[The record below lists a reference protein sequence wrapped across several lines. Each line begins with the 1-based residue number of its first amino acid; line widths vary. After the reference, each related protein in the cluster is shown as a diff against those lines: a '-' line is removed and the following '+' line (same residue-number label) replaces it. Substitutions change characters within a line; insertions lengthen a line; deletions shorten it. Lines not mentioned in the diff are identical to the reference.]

1 MKKIYDASKVDETLN
16 TCIYSDTLRSLH
28 VPFFLIEYESGESV
42 SNYNYFQV
50 VISGNLS
57 ISFIRGDGSA
67 YSLSNGGKNY
77 IIGDMDLFVAG
88 DDNVLAE
95 AISPLL
101 TIAIDA
107 VQYKDKLLHN
117 IAFLQLMA
125 TTLANKISVMTNAD
139 AAPSSLSERTLNYM
153 KFKCDNHILSGIEKT
168 AFRLHCSPRQL
179 QRILNQFEK
188 ENVVTKIGKG
198 RYIMEKQS

>member
-1 MKKIYDASKVDETLN
+1 MKKTYNTSKIDEALN
-16 TCIYSDTLRSLH
+16 TCIYADTLRSLQ

-57 ISFIRGDGSA
+57 ISFIRDDGSA

-77 IIGDMDLFVAG
+77 IIGEMDLFVVG

-101 TIAIDA
+101 TIAVDT
-107 VQYKDKLLHN
+107 VQYKDELLHN
-117 IAFLQLMA
+117 ITFLQLLA
-125 TTLANKISVMTNAD
+125 TTMAKKISAMTNAD
-139 AAPSSLSERTLNYM
+139 ASPSSLSERILNYM
-153 KFKCDNHILSGIEKT
+153 NFKCDNHILSGIEKT

-179 QRILNQFEK
+179 QRILNQFEN
-188 ENVVTKIGKG
+188 ENIVTKIGKG
-198 RYIMEKQS
+198 RYTFPPRN

>member
-1 MKKIYDASKVDETLN
+1 MKKTYSTSKIDEALN
-16 TCIYSDTLRSLH
+16 VCIYADTLRSLQI
-28 VPFFLIEYESGESV
+28 PFFLIEYESGERV

-57 ISFIRGDGSA
+57 ISFIRDDGSA

-77 IIGDMDLFVAG
+77 VIGEMDLFVAG
-88 DDNVLAE
+88 NDNVLAE

-101 TIAIDA
+101 TIAIDT
-107 VQYKDKLLHN
+107 VQY
-117 IAFLQLMA
+117 
-125 TTLANKISVMTNAD
+125 
-139 AAPSSLSERTLNYM
+139 LNYM
-153 KFKCDNHILSGIEKT
+153 QFKCDNHILSGIEKT

-188 ENVVTKIGKG
+188 DNVVTKIGKG
-198 RYIMEKQS
+198 RYIMKD

>member
-1 MKKIYDASKVDETLN
+1 MKKIYNTSKIDEALN
-16 TCIYSDTLRSLH
+16 ACIYADTLRSLQ
-28 VPFFLIEYESGESV
+28 VPFFLIEYEPGESV

-57 ISFIRGDGSA
+57 ISFLRDDGSA

-77 IIGDMDLFVAG
+77 IIGELDLFVVG

-95 AISPLL
+95 AISSLL

-117 IAFLQLMA
+117 IAFLQLTA
-125 TTLANKISVMTNAD
+125 TTLANKISAMTNAD
-139 AAPSSLSERTLNYM
+139 AAPSSLSERILNYM
-153 KFKCDNHILSGIEKT
+153 TFKCDNHILSGIEKT

-188 ENVVTKIGKG
+188 DNVVTKIGKG
-198 RYIMEKQS
+198 RYIMKN